1 LATATEAR
9 PVNYRRLMKK
19 VEHLVATLD
28 RAEDEGST
36 IQSLIESIIAN
47 FRDELGIYG
56 GRLYRR
62 RGAFYVLSGIFG
74 DAKEVPRGLKV
85 PATYPPLE
93 LAREAGAVFMDAD
106 DPRIDKSLED
116 LLGVER
122 FAAIEV
128 GDEEYILAFN
138 VAPGHNRDDILFS
151 LGIVRH
157 SVNQQLRRE
166 RMESIFEEARKI
178 QASILPRR
186 APVYGDFDMYG
197 RSEPMETVG
206 GDFFDYIPVT
216 DKILGLTIADVS
228 GHGLP
233 AALQVRDIYMGLRM
247 GLARDFKIVRTVER
261 MNRIIHRSTLTSRF
275 VSMFYGELELNGV
288 FIYVNAGHPPPFH
301 LTADGAV
308 THLEAGGP
316 VLGPLQ
322 EASYERGFV
331 IMKPGDMLVLYTDG
345 IVEARGRPKR
355 AQRASQDD
363 RAQRAPQEDRAQR
376 APRDDGAPQADR
388 AARAGRATP
397 PAGAAADAGALD
409 EYGLERLL
417 EAVRR
422 HQGKPSQ
429 AVVEAV
435 FADVDEWSE
444 GAPPADDRTLVVVSS
459 PAADKSITAAFPRP
473 IGLI

>member
-9 PVNYRRLMKK
+9 PVNYRALMKK
-19 VEHLVATLD
+19 VESLVATLD
-28 RAEDEGST
+28 RTEDEGST
-36 IQSLIESIIAN
+36 IHSLIESIIVN

-62 RGAFYVLSGIFG
+62 RGVFYVLKGIFG
-74 DAKEVPRGLKV
+74 DAKEVPRGLKL
-85 PATYPPLE
+85 PATYPPIE
-93 LAREAGAVFMDAD
+93 LLIEEGAVYMDID

-116 LLGVER
+116 LLGVQR

-128 GDEEYILAFN
+128 GDGEYILAFN
-138 VAPGHNRDDILFS
+138 VAAGDNREDILFS

-157 SVNQQLRRE
+157 AVNQKLRRE
-166 RMESIFEEARKI
+166 RMEGIFEEARKI
-178 QASILPRR
+178 QTSILPRR
-186 APVYGDFDMYG
+186 APSYGDFDMYG
-197 RSEPMETVG
+197 RSEPMESVG

-216 DKILGLTIADVS
+216 DKILGLAIADVS

-301 LTADGAV
+301 LAADGTV
-308 THLEAGGP
+308 TQLEAGGP
-316 VLGPLQ
+316 VLGPLA

-331 IMKPGDMLVLYTDG
+331 VMKPGDMLVFYTDG
-345 IVEARGRPKR
+345 IVETRGRPGG
-355 AQRASQDD
+355 ASASS
-363 RAQRAPQEDRAQR
+363 RE
-376 APRDDGAPQADR
+376 
-388 AARAGRATP
+388 
-397 PAGAAADAGALD
+397 PAGASGGQGPQGGGEVRGAESGPLE
-409 EYGLERLL
+409 EYGLDRLL
-417 EAVRR
+417 AVARQQ
-422 HQGKPSQ
+422 QGKPSQ
-429 AVVEAV
+429 PIVEAV
-435 FADVDEWSE
+435 FADVEEWSL
-444 GAPPADDRTLVVVSS
+444 GAPADDDRTMMVVTYPS
-459 PAADKSITAAFPRP
+459 ADKSITAAFPRP

>member
-1 LATATEAR
+1 MATATEAR
-9 PVNYRRLMKK
+9 PVNYRALMKK

-36 IQSLIESIIAN
+36 IQSLIESIIVN

-62 RGAFYVLSGIFG
+62 RGAFYVLQGIFG

-85 PATYPPLE
+85 PVTYPPIE
-93 LAREAGAVFMDAD
+93 LLIEDGAVSMDAD
-106 DPRIDKSLED
+106 DPRMDKKLED

-138 VAPGHNRDDILFS
+138 VAPGNNREDILFS

-157 SVNQQLRRE
+157 SVNQKLRRE
-166 RMESIFEEARKI
+166 RMEGIFEEARKI
-178 QASILPRR
+178 QSSILPRR
-186 APVYGDFDMYG
+186 APAYGDFDLYG
-197 RSEPMETVG
+197 HSVPVETVG

-216 DKILGLTIADVS
+216 DKILGLAIADVS

-275 VSMFYGELELNGV
+275 VSLFYGELELNGV

-301 LTADGAV
+301 LAADGTV
-308 THLEAGGP
+308 TQLEAGGP
-316 VLGPLQ
+316 VLGPLA

-331 IMKPGDMLVLYTDG
+331 IMKAGDMLVFYTDG
-345 IVEARGRPKR
+345 IVETLG
-355 AQRASQDD
+355 
-363 RAQRAPQEDRAQR
+363 RAP
-376 APRDDGAPQADR
+376 
-388 AARAGRATP
+388 AARESRQTPRTP
-397 PAGAAADAGALD
+397 PAPLE

-417 EAVRR
+417 AVARK

-435 FADVDEWSE
+435 FGDVEEWSE
-444 GAPPADDRTLVVVSS
+444 GAPAADDRTLMVVSS
-459 PAADKSITAAFPRP
+459 PADDKAITAAFPRP

>member
-1 LATATEAR
+1 MLAQPAPRDAGERCRVVRAQEVEAVLATITDAV
-9 PVNYRRLMKK
+9 PVNYRALMKK

-28 RAEDEGST
+28 RSDDEGST
-36 IQSLIESIIAN
+36 IQTMIETIIVN
-47 FRDELGIYG
+47 FRDQLGIYG

-62 RGAFYVLSGIFG
+62 RGAFYVLQGIFG

-85 PATYPPLE
+85 PVTYPPVE
-93 LAREAGAVFMDAD
+93 LLIEDGTVYMDAD

-116 LLGVER
+116 LLGVQR

-128 GDEEYILAFN
+128 GDAEYILAFN
-138 VAPGHNRDDILFS
+138 VAPGDNREDLLFS

-157 SVNQQLRRE
+157 GVNQKLRRE
-166 RMESIFEEARKI
+166 RMEGIFEEARKI

-186 APVYGDFDMYG
+186 TPVYGDFEMYG
-197 RSEPMETVG
+197 RSEPMESVG

-216 DKILGLTIADVS
+216 DKILGLAIADVS

-301 LTADGAV
+301 IAADGAV

-316 VLGPLQ
+316 VLGPLA

-331 IMKPGDMLVLYTDG
+331 IMKPGDLMVFYTDG
-345 IVEARGRPKR
+345 IVEAPGRPPDR
-355 AQRASQDD
+355 PSAGPAAAS
-363 RAQRAPQEDRAQR
+363 PV
-376 APRDDGAPQADR
+376 RDDGLP
-388 AARAGRATP
+388 
-397 PAGAAADAGALD
+397 LE
-409 EYGLERLL
+409 EYGLDRLL
-417 EAVRR
+417 RVARQ
-422 HQGKPSQ
+422 HQGKPPQ

-435 FADVDEWSE
+435 FADVEAYSH
-444 GAPPADDRTLVVVSS
+444 GAPAEDDRTVMAVSLPS
-459 PAADKSITAAFPRP
+459 ADKMATAAFPRP
-473 IGLI
+473 RGMI